1 MSLISHL
8 TASLRKQY
16 IKHAKALQQTGGG
29 ISQDSDNKG
38 SADEGTNIVM
48 DFYIPPNGPDNL
60 TTPKAG
66 NLWGKVL
73 CSPFR
78 DMSHICI

>member
-1 MSLISHL
+1 MLLISHL

-16 IKHAKALQQTGGG
+16 IKHAKALQQMGGRIG
-29 ISQDSDNKG
+29 QDSDNKG
-38 SADEGTNIVM
+38 SADEGTNIAM

-60 TTPKAG
+60 TTPEAK
-66 NLWGKVL
+66 NLWDKVL
-73 CSPFR
+73 CSLFR

>member
-1 MSLISHL
+1 MVLISHL
-8 TASLRKQY
+8 IASLWKQY
-16 IKHAKALQQTGGG
+16 IKHAKALQQMGGRIG
-29 ISQDSDNKG
+29 QDSDNEG
-38 SADEGTNIVM
+38 TADEGTNIVM

-60 TTPKAG
+60 TTPIAR

-73 CSPFR
+73 CSLFC